1 MADFYAVCTVQMA
14 AGACS
19 DYERMSDHR
28 ASSLNVFFNHL
39 LKCIC
44 IFTFEKKNLQFSFFW
59 SMYFIM
65 VARFCWLMLMAQL
78 KLMLFKTLHFVFYIK
93 DEDLKCYY
101 NFNVITLWTS
111 G

>member
-19 DYERMSDHR
+19 DYEHMSDHR

-44 IFTFEKKNLQFSFFW
+44 IFTFKK
-59 SMYFIM
+59 
-65 VARFCWLMLMAQL
+65 
-78 KLMLFKTLHFVFYIK
+78 KLAIFLLLVYVFYYGSSFLLADADGATK
-93 DEDLKCYY
+93 ADAL
-101 NFNVITLWTS
+101 
-111 G
+111 